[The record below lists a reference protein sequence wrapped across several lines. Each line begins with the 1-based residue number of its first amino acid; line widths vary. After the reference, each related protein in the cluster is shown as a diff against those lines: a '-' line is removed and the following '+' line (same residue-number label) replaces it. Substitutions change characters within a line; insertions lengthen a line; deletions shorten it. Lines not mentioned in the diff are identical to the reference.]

1 MAEKKRTCMIIPFD
15 VRRCLHRLT
24 DAEQA
29 KLFRAILDYGM
40 YDRLPNFEDHLGI
53 AWDFIQPMLDSARNE
68 GK

>member
-1 MAEKKRTCMIIPFD
+1 MAEKERTGMIIPFD

-40 YDRLPNFEDHLGI
+40 GASLPEFDNCLGI
-53 AWDFIQPMLDSARNE
+53 AWDFIKPMIDRARNE